1 MQRALAL
8 LVESSVEQPGSSPVF
23 FRPEGG
29 GRVSVVDAWWLIV
42 TFMAGG
48 MAGVLVMALMALAA
62 DPQHDDPM
70 PPVAR

>member
-1 MQRALAL
+1 MATPRALAL
-8 LVESSVEQPGSSPVF
+8 LVAPGAHTHRVTPVF
-23 FRPEGG
+23 FRPMTGG
-29 GRVSVVDAWWLIV
+29 SLVDAWWLVV

-62 DPQHDDPM
+62 DPERDDPM